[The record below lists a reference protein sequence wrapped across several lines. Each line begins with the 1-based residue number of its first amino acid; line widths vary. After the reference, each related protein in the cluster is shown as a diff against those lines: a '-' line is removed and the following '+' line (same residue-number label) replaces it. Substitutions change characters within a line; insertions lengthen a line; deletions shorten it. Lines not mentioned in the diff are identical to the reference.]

1 MTVEP
6 SPVTVLLADDHE
18 IVRAGLRE
26 LLAKKPW
33 IKVVAEADNGVVTLR
48 LAREHRP
55 DIVIMDISMPD
66 MNGIE
71 ATRNIVGEERGTKVI
86 ALSMHSDKRFVA
98 NMLGAG
104 ASGYLLKNCASEE
117 ELTKAIECVMKGQV
131 YVTPTLVST
140 LAEELAKYSRGE
152 RPDNDRLT
160 PKEKEVLQLI
170 AEGKSTRQVAEILLV
185 SAKTVEKHREHIMGK
200 LRFRSVAELT
210 KFAIREGYTSLGE

>member
-1 MTVEP
+1 MAEEQRV
-6 SPVTVLLADDHE
+6 VTVLLADDHE

-33 IKVVAEADNGVVTLR
+33 IKVVAEAENGVVTLR

-71 ATRNIVGEERGTKVI
+71 TTRNIIAEESGTRVI

-117 ELTKAIECVMKGQV
+117 ELVRAIETVMKGQV
-131 YVTPTLVST
+131 YVTQTLVGT

-152 RPDNDRLT
+152 KPDRDLLT
-160 PKEKEVLQLI
+160 PKEKEVLQLL
-170 AEGKSTRQVAEILLV
+170 AEGKSTRQIAV
-185 SAKTVEKHREHIMGK
+185 
-200 LRFRSVAELT
+200 
-210 KFAIREGYTSLGE
+210 